1 MLKFSINILFLFLS
15 IGVIA
20 QDKKTD
26 KKVDSVAV
34 VKTQRYGLRIGADLS
49 KIARTFYEKQYKGFE
64 VVADYRLTKKHYLA
78 AEIGTENK
86 TVNDNSVNF
95 TTSGTYIKLGFDYNG
110 YENWLNMENII
121 HLGLRYGTS
130 TFSQQLNTYKVYNTD
145 NYFPNAP
152 DTVSGTKY
160 DGLSAQWVE
169 VVAGVKAELFNN
181 LFIGFS
187 LRANYLVSNKT
198 PENFDNLYIPGFNKT
213 YDGKFGAGFNYTLS
227 YFIPLYKKSSKNK
240 VFNTESKTKK

>member
-1 MLKFSINILFLFLS
+1 MLKFSISFLLLFLS

-26 KKVDSVAV
+26 SVAI
-34 VKTQRYGLRIGADLS
+34 KTQRYGLRVGADLS

-64 VVADYRLTKKHYLA
+64 IVADYRLTQKHYLA

-86 TVNDNSVNF
+86 TIYDNSVNF
-95 TTSGTYIKLGFDYNG
+95 TTRGTYIKVGFDYNG

-145 NYFPNAP
+145 NYFPGVP

-160 DGLSAQWVE
+160 NDLSAQWVE
-169 VVAGVKAELFNN
+169 IVAGVKAELFHN

-213 YDGKFGAGFNYTLS
+213 YNGKFGAGFNYTLS
-227 YFIPLYKKSSKNK
+227 YFIPIYKVTSKSKLPAS
-240 VFNTESKTKK
+240 ESKPKK